1 MISSRSC
8 ETVETMKKK
17 PTIATVADAAG
28 VAVST
33 VSRYL
38 NGHYVS
44 QPVRARL
51 GEVIASL
58 GYSRSWTARNLSL
71 GRRGCIAVVVDSSAD
86 PWFVQLLTGIE
97 EELAARD
104 TGLMLASLEPR
115 GTYDPG
121 LVLEWVRARRVDGII
136 TAKSQRRER
145 PLFRA
150 CSEAKLPTVAVVPDE
165 APPQAHVVSCD
176 NVAAG
181 IAVARYLTTL
191 GHSRIAFAGGPAHSL
206 DSRHR
211 LRGLRIGLTEAGL
224 ELSSARTFSCGSWD
238 AAAGEVFA
246 DRWLNGPHDATAVVL
261 ANDALAFG
269 FLRVAQ
275 QRGLRMPADLS
286 IVGFDGLP
294 QGELFH
300 PALTTMAQP
309 IREMGRAACRMLFE
323 SIETPRDVQRAV
335 FPMHLLVRESASVVA
350 DVISL
355 CELDVDTQVT
365 RSVQA

>member
-1 MISSRSC
+1 
-8 ETVETMKKK
+8 MKKNA
-17 PTIATVADAAG
+17 TIATVAAAAG

-51 GEVIASL
+51 GEVIETL

-97 EELAARD
+97 EELSARD
-104 TGLMLASLEPR
+104 TGLMLASLELR

-121 LVLEWVRARRVDGII
+121 LVLEWVHARRVDGII

-150 CSEAKLPTVAVVPDE
+150 CAEARLPTIAVVPDE
-165 APPQAHVVSCD
+165 APPGAHVVSCD

-181 IAVARYLTTL
+181 IAVARHLTTL

-211 LRGLRIGLTEAGL
+211 LRGVQIGLSEAGVG
-224 ELSSARTFSCGSWD
+224 LSPARTYSCGSWD
-238 AAAGEVFA
+238 TPAGEVFA
-246 DRWLNGPHDATAVVL
+246 ERWLDGPRDATAVVL

-294 QGELFH
+294 QGELFL

-309 IREMGRAACRMLFE
+309 IREMGRAACRTLFA
-323 SIETPRDVQRAV
+323 SIESSDQVGRTV
-335 FPMHLLVRESASVVA
+335 FPMHLLVRESTSLPP
-350 DVISL
+350 DGISL
-355 CELDVDTQVT
+355 RELSVDTQVT

>member
-1 MISSRSC
+1 
-8 ETVETMKKK
+8 MKKNA
-17 PTIATVADAAG
+17 TIATVAAAAG

-33 VSRYL
+33 VSRFL

-51 GEVIASL
+51 GEVIETL

-97 EELAARD
+97 EELSARD
-104 TGLMLASLEPR
+104 TGLMLASLELR

-121 LVLEWVRARRVDGII
+121 LVLEWVHARRVDGII

-150 CSEAKLPTVAVVPDE
+150 CAEARLPTIAVVPDE
-165 APPQAHVVSCD
+165 SPPGAHVVSCD

-181 IAVARYLTTL
+181 IAVARHLTTL

-211 LRGLRIGLTEAGL
+211 LRGVRIGLSEAGVG
-224 ELSSARTFSCGSWD
+224 LSPAGRAR
-238 AAAGEVFA
+238 AAAG
-246 DRWLNGPHDATAVVL
+246 
-261 ANDALAFG
+261 
-269 FLRVAQ
+269 
-275 QRGLRMPADLS
+275 
-286 IVGFDGLP
+286 
-294 QGELFH
+294 
-300 PALTTMAQP
+300 
-309 IREMGRAACRMLFE
+309 IRRRAKRSPSGGWTGRATRLQSCSPTTRWPSVSCVSRSSAAFECRPTF
-323 SIETPRDVQRAV
+323 
-335 FPMHLLVRESASVVA
+335 
-350 DVISL
+350 
-355 CELDVDTQVT
+355 
-365 RSVQA
+365 RSSDSTVCRRVSCSFRR

>member
-1 MISSRSC
+1 M
-8 ETVETMKKK
+8 TKK
-17 PTIATVADAAG
+17 PTIATVAAAAG

-51 GEVIASL
+51 GEVIETL

-97 EELAARD
+97 EELSTRD
-104 TGLMLASLEPR
+104 TGLMLASLELR
-115 GTYDPG
+115 GSYDPK
-121 LVLEWVRARRVDGII
+121 LVLEWIGARRVDGLIV
-136 TAKSQRRER
+136 AKSQRRER

-150 CSEAKLPTVAVVPDE
+150 SADARLPTVVVAPDE
-165 APPQAHVVSCD
+165 APPHAHVISCD

-181 IAVARYLTTL
+181 AAVAAHLASL
-191 GHSRIAFAGGPAHSL
+191 GHRRVAFAGGPAHSL

-211 LRGLRIGLTEAGL
+211 LRGLRAGL
-224 ELSSARTFSCGSWD
+224 SAAGVSLTANEVHTCGSWGSE
-238 AAAGEVFA
+238 AGEAFA
-246 DRWLNGPHDATAVVL
+246 HRWLPDRRRATAMVM

-269 FLRVAQ
+269 FMRVAQ
-275 QRGLRMPADLS
+275 QRGLRMPEDLS
-286 IVGFDGLP
+286 LVAFDGLP

-309 IREMGRAACRMLFE
+309 IREMGRAACRMLFDN
-323 SIETPRDVQRAV
+323 IDTPGAV
-335 FPMHLLVRESASVVA
+335 ARMEFPMTLLVRESTAAVRDAV
-350 DVISL
+350 SL
-355 CELDVDTQVT
+355 CKLDVDTPAA

>member
-1 MISSRSC
+1 M
-8 ETVETMKKK
+8 TKK
-17 PTIATVADAAG
+17 PTIATVAAAAG

-44 QPVRARL
+44 RPVRARL
-51 GEVIASL
+51 GEVIESL

-71 GRRGCIAVVVDSSAD
+71 GRRGCIAVIVDSSAD

-97 EELAARD
+97 EELSTRD
-104 TGLMLASLEPR
+104 TGLMLASLELR

-121 LVLEWVRARRVDGII
+121 LVLEWVRARRVDGLIV
-136 TAKSQRRER
+136 AKSQRRER

-150 CSEAKLPTVAVVPDE
+150 CADARLPTVVVAPDE
-165 APPQAHVVSCD
+165 APPHAHVVTCD
-176 NVAAG
+176 NIGAGAA
-181 IAVARYLTTL
+181 IARHLATL
-191 GHSRIAFAGGPAHSL
+191 GHRRVAFAGGPVHSL

-211 LRGLRIGLTEAGL
+211 LRGLREGLAAAAIPLADDDVHT
-224 ELSSARTFSCGSWD
+224 CGSWGTD
-238 AAAGEVFA
+238 AGGAFA
-246 DRWLNGPHDATAVVL
+246 HRWLAERRRATAMVM

-269 FLRVAQ
+269 FMRVAQ
-275 QRGLRMPADLS
+275 QRGIRMPEDLS
-286 IVGFDGLP
+286 LAGFDGLP

-309 IREMGRAACRMLFE
+309 IREMGRAACRTLFDN
-323 SIETPRDVQRAV
+323 IDTPGAVARAE
-335 FPMHLLVRESASVVA
+335 FPMSLLVRESTAAVRDTV
-350 DVISL
+350 SL
-355 CELDVDTQVT
+355 CELDVDTPVA

>member
-1 MISSRSC
+1 MR
-8 ETVETMKKK
+8 KKA
-17 PTIATVADAAG
+17 TIATVAAAAG

-51 GEVIASL
+51 GEVIESL

-97 EELAARD
+97 EELSTRD
-104 TGLMLASLEPR
+104 TGLMLASLELR

-136 TAKSQRRER
+136 AAKSQRRER
-145 PLFRA
+145 LLFRA
-150 CSEAKLPTVAVVPDE
+150 CAEAKLPTVAVVPDE

-176 NVAAG
+176 NVSAG
-181 IAVARYLTTL
+181 VTVGSHLASL
-191 GHSRIAFAGGPAHSL
+191 GHTRIAFAGGPAHSL
-206 DSRHR
+206 DSRRR
-211 LRGLRIGLTEAGL
+211 LRGLRVGLSVAGL
-224 ELSSARTFSCGSWD
+224 ERSPARTYSCGSWD
-238 AAAGEVFA
+238 AAAGEAFA
-246 DRWLNGPHDATAVVL
+246 EQWLDGPRDATAVVL

-269 FLRVAQ
+269 FMRVAQ

-286 IVGFDGLP
+286 LVGFDGLP

-309 IREMGRAACRMLFE
+309 IREMGRAACRTLFG
-323 SIETPRDVQRAV
+323 SIDAPGAVARAE
-335 FPMHLLVRESASVVA
+335 FPMHLLVRESTGPPP
-350 DVISL
+350 DGISL
-355 CELDVDTQVT
+355 CELVVDTRVT